1 MTAPRI
7 AELCARGTLMLACL
21 GGTGL
26 ALAED
31 SPHSLKANVAL
42 TSNYFFRGVS
52 QTNNGP
58 AVQGGFDYTYTPLG
72 LYAGVWGSN
81 VDSSSGT
88 GYWVTT
94 QPNGDQVVAGPD
106 TEGAE
111 FVWLESP
118 GYDGASMEL
127 DLKAGWAP
135 TFGKLGLDIGYVRY
149 EYPMTKTDVNN
160 TNEWH
165 LGVSYDVM
173 GYFTPKVTANY
184 SEDFYGLGG
193 SWYYDL
199 TVTVPLPYE
208 FSFVGHY
215 GMTRFNHSLNN
226 GGAESYDDYSASLSR
241 EIYAGVVGTVAWV
254 DRTDSDV
261 CAPPFQC
268 GNAAVFTLSKSF

>member
-1 MTAPRI
+1 MNPSRI
-7 AELCARGTLMLACL
+7 AELCAGGTLIAACL
-21 GGTGL
+21 GTASL

-81 VDSSSGT
+81 VDSSSATYATLDNG
-88 GYWVTT
+88 
-94 QPNGDQVVAGPD
+94 QPILANRNNPD
-106 TEGAE
+106 AVQLTA
-111 FVWLESP
+111 P
-118 GYDGASMEL
+118 GYDGASMEF

-135 TFGKLGLDIGYVRY
+135 TFGKLGLDLGYIRY
-149 EYPMTKTDVNN
+149 QYPMTDTDDNN

-165 LGVSYDVM
+165 FGVSYDVM
-173 GYFTPKVTANY
+173 GYFTPKATANY

-215 GMTRFNHSLNN
+215 GWTRYNDSPNH
-226 GGAESYDDYSASLSR
+226 GGADGYNDYSASLSR

>member
-1 MTAPRI
+1 MNAPKI
-7 AELCARGTLMLACL
+7 AELCARGTLILACL
-21 GGTGL
+21 GATGL
-26 ALAED
+26 TLAED

-58 AVQGGFDYTYTPLG
+58 AVQGGFDYTYTPWG

-81 VDSSSGT
+81 VDSSSATYATLDSSG
-88 GYWVTT
+88 
-94 QPNGDQVVAGPD
+94 QPILTNRNNPNAIQLTA
-106 TEGAE
+106 
-111 FVWLESP
+111 P

-135 TFGKLGLDIGYVRY
+135 TFGKLGLDIGYIRY
-149 EYPMTKTDVNN
+149 EYPMTDTNVNN

-165 LGVSYDVM
+165 AGISYDVM
-173 GYFTPKVTANY
+173 GYFTPKATANY
-184 SEDFYGLGG
+184 SEDFYGLGE

-199 TVTVPLPYE
+199 TVTVPLPWE
-208 FSFVGHY
+208 LSLVGHY
-215 GMTRFNHSLNN
+215 GMTRFNNSFNN
-226 GGAESYDDYSASLSR
+226 GGSYSYDDYSASLSR

-254 DRTDSDV
+254 DRTDTDL

-268 GNAAVFTLSKSF
+268 GSSAVFTLSKSF